1 MDAEL
6 PTSPLLVRL
15 LAEGPWTL
23 AMPLIV
29 LAAALAWWGSRRDQA
44 RPILVAV
51 GRLLAAAASLGGA
64 ALWTSPPSAR
74 ASTATPRCTT
84 EAQRPP
90 GTTSTD

>member
-15 LAEGPWTL
+15 FAEGPWTL

-51 GRLLAAAASLGGA
+51 GLLLAAAATLGGA
-64 ALWTSPPSAR
+64 ALW
-74 ASTATPRCTT
+74 
-84 EAQRPP
+84 
-90 GTTSTD
+90 